1 MISVVCVHNNK
12 TILNEYLLKS
22 LKNQTVNFQLIIL
35 DGNEEKYHSA
45 AQALNN
51 GGKKAIGKYIMFVHQ
66 DVDLCSNTWLEEV
79 EKMLESISGLGI
91 AGVAGM
97 SVNENSN
104 GKRGRNII
112 KHGKPAKIWPLG
124 TAIQKPEPVQTLDE
138 CLVIIPKSIFDMFQ
152 FDEKV
157 CIDWHLYVVDYCL
170 IVQKEGFGVYAIPMF
185 IYHKST
191 GATFKNPFK
200 IVLSLGSLPLG
211 YYQTLDK
218 LLKKH
223 KTHVKQIYTTVDNWN
238 TVYPLIMQR
247 IQKLAKR
254 VMGYLIRSLQ
264 KNTSK

>member
-12 TILNEYLLKS
+12 KILNDYLLKS
-22 LKNQTVNFQLIIL
+22 LKNQTVNFQLITL
-35 DGNEEKYHSA
+35 DSTDGKYHSA
-45 AQALNN
+45 AQALNY

-79 EKMLESISGLGI
+79 EKMLEPMSGLGI

-97 SVNENSN
+97 SVNEDSN

-112 KHGKPAKIWPLG
+112 KHGKPAKFWSLG

-138 CLVIIPKSIFDMFQ
+138 CLVIIPKSVFDILQ

-157 CIDWHLYVVDYCL
+157 CDNWHMYAVDYCL
-170 IVQKEGFGVYAIPMF
+170 SVQEEGFGVYAIPML

-191 GATFKNPFK
+191 GATIKNRLK
-200 IVLSLGSLPLG
+200 VVLSIGWLPHE
-211 YYQTLDK
+211 YYQSLDK

-223 KTHVKQIYTTVDNWN
+223 KIHVKQIYTTVGDWN
-238 TVYPLIMQR
+238 TSYPVIMQR

-254 VMGYLIRSLQ
+254 GMRYLMRRLQ
-264 KNTSK
+264 RNTQK